1 LIKVIIALCISI
13 YCYAFMIESSYSVA
27 HIKALKEDKLL
38 LVFLTKEG
46 CEYCNNELTKILQ
59 NRKIGRAVENKALFV
74 IVTKN
79 QKDSYP
85 IEMLYTTHYPTLFFL
100 DNHELFYCETL
111 EGEIKAT
118 KVLDCLE

>member
-1 LIKVIIALCISI
+1 
-13 YCYAFMIESSYSVA
+13 MIESSYSVA

-79 QKDSYP
+79 
-85 IEMLYTTHYPTLFFL
+85 
-100 DNHELFYCETL
+100 
-111 EGEIKAT
+111 
-118 KVLDCLE
+118 